1 MVAMMIIGVDPHKST
16 HTATAVDPQ
25 TNRAVASVRIE
36 ASLVDYRR
44 LLRWARQFDHRRWAI
59 ENAEGLGRHLSS
71 WLLARGEDV
80 VDVPSTATARVR
92 QLSRGGGRKNDQIDA
107 AAAACAAALQGDGRP
122 LQAED
127 LTDALALLDESRTN
141 LAQSRVRLVN
151 QLHALLRDLL
161 AGGAPTDLSATTAA
175 ALLRRVRPSGD
186 AERVRKQIA
195 TDLISQI
202 RSVDSLLK
210 SNARQISELVA
221 ASGSTLTSTVGI
233 GAITAG
239 RLIGRTGRAARF
251 PSSASFANYAG
262 AAPVEVASADKA
274 RHRLSRSGD
283 RQLNAALHTVAITQI
298 RTPGSRGHTYY
309 NAKLGEGKTPREARR
324 CLKRRLANHIWRT
337 MITDEQRQAASPG
350 GHLGTTLKSSAAGS
364 TPTTSSSDK
373 SLPGLA
379 NHDSTTASQLLDKH
393 RGTEGHRPE
402 HPLVAAPP
410 RRRERAQQP
419 TQDRPQRSHAGRALL
434 GAASLR
440 EPSTLRR

>member
-25 TNRAVASVRIE
+25 TNRTVASVRIE
-36 ASLVDYRR
+36 ASLADYRR
-44 LLRWARQFDHRRWAI
+44 LLRWAGQFDRRRWAI

-80 VDVPSTATARVR
+80 VDVPSAATARVR

-175 ALLRRVRPSGD
+175 ALLRRVRSSGD

-195 TDLISQI
+195 TDLVSQI

-210 SNARQISELVA
+210 ANAKQISELLA
-221 ASGSTLTSTVGI
+221 ASGSTLTGTVGI

-251 PSSASFANYAG
+251 PTAAAFANYAG

-309 NAKLGEGKTPREARR
+309 NAKLAEGKTPREARR

-350 GHLGTTLKSSAAGS
+350 GHLGATLTSSAAGS

-379 NHDSTTASQLLDKH
+379 NHDSTTEQ
-393 RGTEGHRPE
+393 P
-402 HPLVAAPP
+402 AA
-410 RRRERAQQP
+410 
-419 TQDRPQRSHAGRALL
+419 
-434 GAASLR
+434 
-440 EPSTLRR
+440 

>member
-1 MVAMMIIGVDPHKST
+1 MMIIGVDPHKST

-25 TNRAVASVRIE
+25 TNRTVASVRID
-36 ASLVDYRR
+36 ASLAEYRW
-44 LLRWARQFDHRRWAI
+44 LLRWARQFDSRRWAV

-71 WLLARGEDV
+71 WLLARGEEV
-80 VDVPSTATARVR
+80 VDVPPAATARVR
-92 QLSRGGGRKNDQIDA
+92 QLSRGGVRKSGKVDA
-107 AAAACAAALQGDGRP
+107 VPAPCAPPLQGDGRP
-122 LQAED
+122 LQPED
-127 LTDALALLDESRTN
+127 ITDALALLDESRMN

-161 AGGAPTDLSATTAA
+161 AGGAPTDLTATTAA
-175 ALLRRVRPSGD
+175 ALLRQVRPAGD

-195 TDLISQI
+195 ICLVSQI

-210 SNARQISELVA
+210 ANAKQISELVA
-221 ASGSTLTSTVGI
+221 TSGSTLTSTVGI

-239 RLIGRTGRAARF
+239 RLIGRTGRAGRF
-251 PSSASFANYAG
+251 PTAAAFANYAG

-298 RTPGSRGHTYY
+298 RTRGSRGHTYY
-309 NAKLGEGKTPREARR
+309 TAKLAEGKTPREARR

-337 MITDEQRQAASPG
+337 MITDEQRQAANPG

-379 NHDSTTASQLLDKH
+379 NHDSTTAQ
-393 RGTEGHRPE
+393 P
-402 HPLVAAPP
+402 AA
-410 RRRERAQQP
+410 
-419 TQDRPQRSHAGRALL
+419 
-434 GAASLR
+434 
-440 EPSTLRR
+440 

>member
-309 NAKLGEGKTPREARR
+309 NAKLAEGKTPREARR
-324 CLKRRLANHIWRT
+324 CLKRRLANHVWRT
-337 MITDEQRQAASPG
+337 MVTDEQRQAASPR
-350 GHLGTTLKSSAAGS
+350 GHLGTTLTSSAAGS

-379 NHDSTTASQLLDKH
+379 NHDSTTEQ
-393 RGTEGHRPE
+393 P
-402 HPLVAAPP
+402 AA
-410 RRRERAQQP
+410 
-419 TQDRPQRSHAGRALL
+419 
-434 GAASLR
+434 
-440 EPSTLRR
+440 

>member
-1 MVAMMIIGVDPHKST
+1 VVPWWGFLEVGLSVATQLSTRQNGRTLTAMMIIGVDPHKST

-25 TNRAVASVRIE
+25 TNRTVASVRIE
-36 ASLVDYRR
+36 ASLADYRR
-44 LLRWARQFDHRRWAI
+44 LLRWAGQFDRRRWAI

-80 VDVPSTATARVR
+80 VDVPSAATARVR

-107 AAAACAAALQGDGRP
+107 AAAACAAALQGDGRA

-127 LTDALALLDESRTN
+127 ITDALALLDESRTN
-141 LAQSRVRLVN
+141 LTQSRVRLVN

-195 TDLISQI
+195 TDLVSQI

-210 SNARQISELVA
+210 ANAKQISELVA

-251 PSSASFANYAG
+251 ASSAAFATYAG
-262 AAPVEVASADKA
+262 VAPVEIASADKA

-309 NAKLGEGKTPREARR
+309 TAKLAEGKTPREARR

-337 MITDEQRQAASPG
+337 MITDEQRQAASLG

-373 SLPGLA
+373 SLPRPA
-379 NHDSTTASQLLDKH
+379 NHDSTTTK
-393 RGTEGHRPE
+393 P
-402 HPLVAAPP
+402 AA
-410 RRRERAQQP
+410 
-419 TQDRPQRSHAGRALL
+419 
-434 GAASLR
+434 
-440 EPSTLRR
+440 

>member
-1 MVAMMIIGVDPHKST
+1 VVPWWGFLEVGLSVATQLSTRQNGRTLTAMMIIGVDPHKST

-25 TNRAVASVRIE
+25 TNRTVASVRIE
-36 ASLVDYRR
+36 ASLADYRR
-44 LLRWARQFDHRRWAI
+44 LLRWAGQFDRRRWAI

-80 VDVPSTATARVR
+80 VDVSSAATARVR

-161 AGGAPTDLSATTAA
+161 AGGAHTDLSATTAA

-195 TDLISQI
+195 TDLVSQI

-210 SNARQISELVA
+210 ANAKQISELVA
-221 ASGSTLTSTVGI
+221 ASGSTLTGIVGI

-251 PSSASFANYAG
+251 PTAAAFANYAG

-283 RQLNAALHTVAITQI
+283 RQLNAALHTLAITQI

-309 NAKLGEGKTPREARR
+309 TAKLAEGKTPREARR

-337 MITDEQRQAASPG
+337 MITDEQRQAANPG
-350 GHLGTTLKSSAAGS
+350 E
-364 TPTTSSSDK
+364 PW
-373 SLPGLA
+373 
-379 NHDSTTASQLLDKH
+379 
-393 RGTEGHRPE
+393 
-402 HPLVAAPP
+402 
-410 RRRERAQQP
+410 
-419 TQDRPQRSHAGRALL
+419 GRL
-434 GAASLR
+434 
-440 EPSTLRR
+440 

>member
-1 MVAMMIIGVDPHKST
+1 MVAMVIIGVDPHKST
-16 HTATAVDPQ
+16 HTATAIDPQ
-25 TNRAVASVRIE
+25 TNRTVASVRIE

-44 LLRWARQFDHRRWAI
+44 LLTWAGQFDHRRWAV

-80 VDVPSTATARVR
+80 VDVPSTTTARVR

-195 TDLISQI
+195 TDLVSQI

-221 ASGSTLTSTVGI
+221 ASGSTLTGTVGI

-251 PSSASFANYAG
+251 PSSAAFANYAG

-309 NAKLGEGKTPREARR
+309 NAKLAEGKTPREARR

-337 MITDEQRQAASPG
+337 MITDEQRQAASPR
-350 GHLGTTLKSSAAGS
+350 GHLGATLTSSAAGS

-379 NHDSTTASQLLDKH
+379 NHDSTTTK
-393 RGTEGHRPE
+393 P
-402 HPLVAAPP
+402 AA
-410 RRRERAQQP
+410 
-419 TQDRPQRSHAGRALL
+419 
-434 GAASLR
+434 
-440 EPSTLRR
+440 

>member
-1 MVAMMIIGVDPHKST
+1 MRWSLGGLSRSRIVSRDSTIHPAERKGMVAMVIIGVDPHKST
-16 HTATAVDPQ
+16 HTATAIDPQ
-25 TNRAVASVRIE
+25 TNRTVASVRIE

-44 LLRWARQFDHRRWAI
+44 LLRWAGQFDHRRWAV

-80 VDVPSTATARVR
+80 VDVPSAATARVR

-122 LQAED
+122 LRPEGI
-127 LTDALALLDESRTN
+127 TDALALLDESRAN

-151 QLHALLRDLL
+151 QLHALLRDLF

-175 ALLRRVRPSGD
+175 ALLRRVRPSSD

-195 TDLISQI
+195 TDLVSQI

-210 SNARQISELVA
+210 ANAKQISELVA
-221 ASGSTLTSTVGI
+221 ASGSTLTGTVGI

-251 PSSASFANYAG
+251 PSSAAFATYAG

-309 NAKLGEGKTPREARR
+309 NAKLAEGKTPREARR

-337 MITDEQRQAASPG
+337 MITDEHRQAASPG
-350 GHLGTTLKSSAAGS
+350 GHLGATLTSSAAGS
-364 TPTTSSSDK
+364 TPATSSSDK

-379 NHDSTTASQLLDKH
+379 NHDSTTAQ
-393 RGTEGHRPE
+393 P
-402 HPLVAAPP
+402 AA
-410 RRRERAQQP
+410 
-419 TQDRPQRSHAGRALL
+419 
-434 GAASLR
+434 
-440 EPSTLRR
+440 

>member
-1 MVAMMIIGVDPHKST
+1 MMIIGVDPHKST

-25 TNRAVASVRIE
+25 TNRTVASVRID
-36 ASLVDYRR
+36 ASLAEYRW
-44 LLRWARQFDHRRWAI
+44 LLRWARQFDSRRWAV

-71 WLLARGEDV
+71 WLLARGEEV
-80 VDVPSTATARVR
+80 VDVPPAATARVR
-92 QLSRGGGRKNDQIDA
+92 QLSRGGGRKNDQINTA
-107 AAAACAAALQGDGRP
+107 ATTRAPPLQGDGRP
-122 LQAED
+122 LQPED
-127 LTDALALLDESRTN
+127 ITDALALLDESRMN

-161 AGGAPTDLSATTAA
+161 AGGAPTDLTATTAA
-175 ALLRRVRPSGD
+175 ALLRQVRPAGD

-195 TDLISQI
+195 ICLVSQI

-210 SNARQISELVA
+210 ANAKQISELVA
-221 ASGSTLTSTVGI
+221 TSGSTLTSTVGI

-239 RLIGRTGRAARF
+239 RLIGRTGRAGRF
-251 PSSASFANYAG
+251 PTAAAFANYAG

-298 RTPGSRGHTYY
+298 RTRGSRGHTYY
-309 NAKLGEGKTPREARR
+309 TAKLAEGKTPREARR

-337 MITDEQRQAASPG
+337 MITDEQRQAANPG

-379 NHDSTTASQLLDKH
+379 NHDSTTAQ
-393 RGTEGHRPE
+393 P
-402 HPLVAAPP
+402 AA
-410 RRRERAQQP
+410 
-419 TQDRPQRSHAGRALL
+419 
-434 GAASLR
+434 
-440 EPSTLRR
+440 

>member
-1 MVAMMIIGVDPHKST
+1 MMIIGVDPHKST

-25 TNRAVASVRIE
+25 TNRTVASVRIE
-36 ASLVDYRR
+36 ASLADYRR
-44 LLRWARQFDHRRWAI
+44 LLRWAGQFDRRRWAI

-80 VDVPSTATARVR
+80 VDVPSAATARVR

-122 LQAED
+122 LQAEG

-195 TDLISQI
+195 TDLVSQI

-210 SNARQISELVA
+210 ANAKQISELLA
-221 ASGSTLTSTVGI
+221 ASGTTLTGTVGI

-251 PSSASFANYAG
+251 PTAAAFANYAG

-309 NAKLGEGKTPREARR
+309 KAKLAEGKTPREARR

-350 GHLGTTLKSSAAGS
+350 GHLGATLTSSAAGS

-379 NHDSTTASQLLDKH
+379 NHDSTTEQ
-393 RGTEGHRPE
+393 P
-402 HPLVAAPP
+402 AA
-410 RRRERAQQP
+410 
-419 TQDRPQRSHAGRALL
+419 
-434 GAASLR
+434 
-440 EPSTLRR
+440 

>member
-1 MVAMMIIGVDPHKST
+1 MMIIGVDPHKST

-25 TNRAVASVRIE
+25 TNRTVASVRID
-36 ASLVDYRR
+36 ASLAEYRW
-44 LLRWARQFDHRRWAI
+44 LLRWARQFDSRRWAV
-59 ENAEGLGRHLSS
+59 ENAEGLGRHLSW
-71 WLLARGEDV
+71 WLLARGEEV
-80 VDVPSTATARVR
+80 VDVSSAATAWVR

-122 LQAED
+122 LQPED
-127 LTDALALLDESRTN
+127 ITDALALLDESRMN

-161 AGGAPTDLSATTAA
+161 AGGAPTDLTATTAA
-175 ALLRRVRPSGD
+175 ALLRQVRPAGD
-186 AERVRKQIA
+186 AERVGKQIA
-195 TDLISQI
+195 IGLVSQI

-210 SNARQISELVA
+210 ANAKQISELIA
-221 ASGSTLTSTVGI
+221 TSGSTLTSTVGI

-239 RLIGRTGRAARF
+239 RLIGRTGRAGRF
-251 PSSASFANYAG
+251 PTAAAFANYAG

-309 NAKLGEGKTPREARR
+309 TAKLAEGKTPREARR

-337 MITDEQRQAASPG
+337 MITDEQRQAANPG

-379 NHDSTTASQLLDKH
+379 NHDSTTAQ
-393 RGTEGHRPE
+393 P
-402 HPLVAAPP
+402 AA
-410 RRRERAQQP
+410 
-419 TQDRPQRSHAGRALL
+419 
-434 GAASLR
+434 
-440 EPSTLRR
+440 

>member
-36 ASLVDYRR
+36 ASPVDYRR

-122 LQAED
+122 LQPED
-127 LTDALALLDESRTN
+127 LTDALALLDQSRMN

-175 ALLRRVRPSGD
+175 ALLRQVRPSGD

-195 TDLISQI
+195 TGLVSQI
-202 RSVDSLLK
+202 RSVDSLLRA
-210 SNARQISELVA
+210 NAKQITELLA

-251 PSSASFANYAG
+251 PTAAAFANYAG

-309 NAKLGEGKTPREARR
+309 NAKLAEGKTPREARR

-337 MITDEQRQAASPG
+337 MITDEQQQAASPG

-373 SLPGLA
+373 SLPGLT
-379 NHDSTTASQLLDKH
+379 NHDSTT
-393 RGTEGHRPE
+393 TRP
-402 HPLVAAPP
+402 AA
-410 RRRERAQQP
+410 
-419 TQDRPQRSHAGRALL
+419 
-434 GAASLR
+434 
-440 EPSTLRR
+440 

>member
-1 MVAMMIIGVDPHKST
+1 MMIIGVDPHKST

-25 TNRAVASVRIE
+25 TNRTVASVRID
-36 ASLVDYRR
+36 ASLAEYRW
-44 LLRWARQFDHRRWAI
+44 LLRWARQFDSRRWAV

-71 WLLARGEDV
+71 WLLARGEEV
-80 VDVPSTATARVR
+80 VDVPPAATARVR

-122 LQAED
+122 LQPED
-127 LTDALALLDESRTN
+127 ITDALALLDESRMN

-161 AGGAPTDLSATTAA
+161 AGGAPTDLTATTAA
-175 ALLRRVRPSGD
+175 ALLRQVRPAGD

-195 TDLISQI
+195 ICLVSQI

-210 SNARQISELVA
+210 ANAKQISELVA
-221 ASGSTLTSTVGI
+221 TSGSTLTSTVGI

-239 RLIGRTGRAARF
+239 RLIGRTGRAGRF
-251 PSSASFANYAG
+251 PTAAAFANYAG

-298 RTPGSRGHTYY
+298 RTRGSRGHTYY
-309 NAKLGEGKTPREARR
+309 TAKLAEGKTPREARR

-350 GHLGTTLKSSAAGS
+350 GHLGATLTSSAAGS

-373 SLPGLA
+373 SLPGLT
-379 NHDSTTASQLLDKH
+379 NHDSTT
-393 RGTEGHRPE
+393 TRP
-402 HPLVAAPP
+402 AA
-410 RRRERAQQP
+410 
-419 TQDRPQRSHAGRALL
+419 
-434 GAASLR
+434 
-440 EPSTLRR
+440 

>member
-122 LQAED
+122 LQPED
-127 LTDALALLDESRTN
+127 LTDALALLDQSRMN

-175 ALLRRVRPSGD
+175 ALLRQVRPSGD

-195 TDLISQI
+195 TGLVSQI
-202 RSVDSLLK
+202 RSVDSLLRA
-210 SNARQISELVA
+210 NAKQITELLA

-251 PSSASFANYAG
+251 PTAAAFANYAG

-309 NAKLGEGKTPREARR
+309 NAKLAEGKTPREARR

-337 MITDEQRQAASPG
+337 MITDEQQQAASPG

-364 TPTTSSSDK
+364 IPTTSSSDK
-373 SLPGLA
+373 SLPGLT
-379 NHDSTTASQLLDKH
+379 NHDSTT
-393 RGTEGHRPE
+393 TRP
-402 HPLVAAPP
+402 AA
-410 RRRERAQQP
+410 
-419 TQDRPQRSHAGRALL
+419 
-434 GAASLR
+434 
-440 EPSTLRR
+440 